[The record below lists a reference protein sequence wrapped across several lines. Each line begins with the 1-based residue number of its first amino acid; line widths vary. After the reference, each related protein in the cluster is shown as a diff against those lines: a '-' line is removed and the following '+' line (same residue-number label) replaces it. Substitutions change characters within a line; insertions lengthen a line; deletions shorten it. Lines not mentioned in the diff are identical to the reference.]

1 MEQESSYLALLPT
14 AVSYRLDGNVLELL
28 AADGTRLVTYA
39 PSS

>member
-1 MEQESSYLALLPT
+1 MEQESAYLALLPT

-28 AADGTRLVTYA
+28 AADGTQLVTYA